1 MATVG
6 EDAWDRGAPMTDEL
20 LERET
25 EVAVLRDLL
34 AEAAGG
40 DGSLLLVEGAAG
52 IGKSGLLRAALAM
65 ARDAGFQ
72 TGVARASEL
81 EREFAFGLVQQLYG
95 PKLASLP
102 PRERA
107 QMFAGA
113 AEFAKPLFEAVDAN
127 QLTARGE
134 ASHAT
139 LHGLYWLTANLVD
152 KRPLALIVDD
162 AHWADPPSLR
172 FLAYLMNRVEELPV
186 LLVVGTR
193 PDEPGAEDELLDEL
207 ASSPSSRVLQPAPLT
222 ALAVDSMVRLAF
234 GPDPDRSFSEAC
246 FEATK
251 GNPLYVSEL
260 LVTLTV
266 EGLTPSALEAGRV
279 FDIAP
284 RSVARSVA
292 RRMRRLP
299 SEAGELAQALAVLG
313 DGSQRAAAAT
323 LAGLDEQSADR
334 ACEAL
339 ALGGIITLDPVEF
352 VHPVVRA
359 AIYAELSGVQ
369 RARQHQTA
377 ARVLTEAGADE
388 DEIALHL
395 LPSEPSGDAQ
405 TVEVM
410 RRAARRA
417 YARGAP
423 DVAANYLQ
431 RALAEPPPAEEQ
443 VELLVEL
450 GLAEIGAVRASGFTR
465 AQEAMELAK
474 DPSARARIALELGKA
489 QLSWGNLP
497 EAARVL
503 GEALD
508 QLGGDDPELA
518 QKLEAQLFLAC
529 MPVPALAQRVIE
541 RCQSLWEQR
550 AELTD
555 PTLLTV
561 LSSFTVHVF
570 APASHGADLVEVA
583 LATGQVSVEEQPA
596 TVALAGIGLMA
607 ADRLE
612 EAEALWD
619 RALEDAHRLGSR
631 FLGGMVITLR
641 ALGLVRVGRI
651 VEADSDARRIFQ
663 GLGEDSRLALTIPWL
678 LTTLIEVAIER
689 GELDEA
695 STLLDEH
702 GLTGE
707 LPDIYQTNEL
717 LATRGRLR
725 VAQGRLGEGISDLR
739 ECGRRIEGWLAGTSW
754 AIRNPGLIS
763 WRTSLAPALS
773 VAGDREE
780 AIALAHQ
787 EVELAREFE
796 IPRELGMALRAAG
809 LAEGGTAGT
818 QLLREA
824 VSVLERTPARLE
836 YARALTDLGAAL
848 RREGQRSDAREP
860 LRSGLALAEECG
872 ATALSER
879 AHSELVAAGARP
891 RRLVLSGVD
900 ALTAS
905 ERRVAERAASG
916 LSNREIAQALY
927 VTEKT
932 VEGHLGNAYR
942 KLDIGS
948 RSELPR
954 ALASSAQT
962 APS

>member
-1 MATVG
+1 MAHGT
-6 EDAWDRGAPMTDEL
+6 TEL

-25 EVAVLRDLL
+25 EVAALRDLL
-34 AEAAGG
+34 AEAGGG
-40 DGSLLLVEGAAG
+40 DGSLALVEGAAG
-52 IGKSGLLRAALAM
+52 IGKSGLLGAALAM

-72 TGVARASEL
+72 TGIARASEL
-81 EREFAFGLVQQLYG
+81 EREFAFGLVQQLFG
-95 PKLASLP
+95 PMLAALS

-113 AEFAKPLFEAVDAN
+113 AEFAKPLFEAVDAD

-172 FLAYLMNRVEELPV
+172 FLAYLTNRIEELPV
-186 LLVVGTR
+186 LLVVANR
-193 PDEPGAEDELLDEL
+193 PNEPGAEAEVLDEL
-207 ASSPSSRVLQPAPLT
+207 ASSASSRVLQPAPLT
-222 ALAVDSMVRLAF
+222 AMAVDSLVRVAF

-251 GNPLYVSEL
+251 GNPLFVSEL
-260 LVTLTV
+260 LVTLAL
-266 EGLTPSALEAGRV
+266 EGFAPSALHAGGV

-299 SEAGELAQALAVLG
+299 SEAGELARALAVLG
-313 DGSQRAAAAT
+313 DGSQRSAAAT
-323 LAGLDEQSADR
+323 LAGLDEQAADR

-339 ALGGIITLDPVEF
+339 ALGGIVTLDPIEF

-359 AIYAELSGVQ
+359 AVYAELSGVQ
-369 RARQHQTA
+369 RAQQHRIA
-377 ARVLTEAGADE
+377 ARVLTEAGAGE

-395 LPSEPSGDAQ
+395 LPSEPRGDTH

-423 DVAANYLQ
+423 DVAATYLQ
-431 RALAEPPPAEEQ
+431 RALAEPPPGEEK
-443 VELLVEL
+443 VDLLVEL
-450 GLAEIGAVRASGFTR
+450 GLAEVGAVRSSGLSR
-465 AQEAMELAK
+465 AQEALELAE
-474 DPSARARIALELGKA
+474 DPSARGRIALELGKA
-489 QLSWGNLP
+489 YLSWGNLP
-497 EAARVL
+497 DAARVL
-503 GEALD
+503 KDALD
-508 QLGGDDPELA
+508 QLGEDEPELR
-518 QKLEAQLFLAC
+518 QKLEAQLFVAC
-529 MPVPALAQRVIE
+529 LPVPALAQDVLE
-541 RCQSLWEQR
+541 RFQTLWEQR

-561 LSSFTVHVF
+561 LSSLTVNIL
-570 APASHGADLVEVA
+570 APPKHGADLAEVA
-583 LATGQVSVEEQPA
+583 LASGEVSVADQPA
-596 TVALAGIGLMA
+596 TVALAGIALMA

-612 EAEALWD
+612 EAMALLD
-619 RALEDAHRLGSR
+619 RAREDAHRLGSR
-631 FLGGMVITLR
+631 FLGGMTVALR
-641 ALGLVRVGRI
+641 ALVLVRMGQI
-651 VEADSDARRIFQ
+651 VEAESDARRILQ
-663 GLGEDSRLALTIPWL
+663 GLGEDSRLLLTSPWL
-678 LTTLIEVAIER
+678 LTTLVEVAIER
-689 GELDEA
+689 GQLEEA

-702 GLTGE
+702 GLTGD
-707 LPDIYQTNEL
+707 LPDIYQTNDL

-725 VAQGRLGEGISDLR
+725 VAQGRLGEGIGDLR
-739 ECGRRIEGWLAGTSW
+739 ECGRRLEGWLAGSSW

-763 WRTSLAPALS
+763 WRTSLVPALS
-773 VAGDREE
+773 IAGERDE

-787 EVELAREFE
+787 EVALAREFE
-796 IPRELGMALRAAG
+796 VPRELGMALRAAG
-809 LAEGGTAGT
+809 LAEGGAAGT
-818 QLLREA
+818 KLLREA
-824 VSVLERTPARLE
+824 VSVLEDTPARLE
-836 YARALTDLGAAL
+836 FARALTDLGAAL
-848 RREGQRSDAREP
+848 RRQGQRSEAREP
-860 LRSGLALAEECG
+860 LRAGLALAEECG
-872 ATALSER
+872 ATTLTER

-891 RRLVLSGVD
+891 RRLALSGVE

-905 ERRVAERAASG
+905 ERRVAERAAAG
-916 LSNREIAQALY
+916 LSNREIAQELF

-932 VEGHLGNAYR
+932 VESHLGHAYR

-954 ALASSAQT
+954 VFASSPQAAQ
-962 APS
+962 S